1 MWEINNKEISFW
13 KNNKNP
19 QELKKPKIIVNT
31 QLTKLKMST
40 FKKDIKYNPILQNL
54 KKLEQNKNFKITNL
68 KKWDILFNEWNIDN
82 NLYFIVNWELSIE
95 KYTTIEHKDT
105 KELAILKKGDFL
117 WEWSFIRIDE
127 EKQVNVIA
135 KTDTKLLKIDTKNN
149 FKNFIKQEP
158 ELWLEILIK
167 IIDTSNI
174 RLLESNKRL
183 TSILKMSDQI
193 ASIEKYDMKNIFNLI
208 DSFQKIIWVD
218 YIIFL
223 EKNPIMKNYT
233 TIKYDTRYKWK
244 MQDSIIDLWNKNLTI
259 KDLKNNLIK
268 LSKYNSIQSLK
279 NWNEII
285 WFLIFG
291 QNKNDFN
298 ENEIKNIKPIAN
310 SLAWVIKQKQYIQDQ
325 INKEYSENI

>member
-1 MWEINNKEISFW
+1 MWEIKKENISFW
-13 KNNKNP
+13 KNEKTNINNENIK
-19 QELKKPKIIVNT
+19 QTINT
-31 QLTKLKMST
+31 QLTQIKMST
-40 FKKDIKYNPILQNL
+40 LKKDIKYNPILQNL
-54 KKLEQNKNFKITNL
+54 KKLEKNKNFKITNL
-68 KKWDILFNEWNIDN
+68 KKWDILFNEWDIDN
-82 NLYFIVNWELSIE
+82 NLYFIVNWELGIE
-95 KYTTIEHKDT
+95 KYTTIEKKDT
-105 KELAILKKGDFL
+105 KELAILKKWDFL
-117 WEWSFIRIDE
+117 WEWSFIRTDDP
-127 EKQVNVIA
+127 KQVNIIA
-135 KTDTKLLKIDTKNN
+135 KTDTKLLKIDTKKD
-149 FKNFIKQEP
+149 FKDFIKQEP

-193 ASIEKYDMKNIFNLI
+193 ASIEEYDMKNIFNLI

-233 TIKYDTRYKWK
+233 TIKYDTRIKWK
-244 MQDSIIDLWNKNLTI
+244 MQDTIIDLWDNILNI
-259 KDLKNNLIK
+259 KDLKDNWIK

-285 WFLIFG
+285 WFLVFW

-298 ENEIKNIKPIAN
+298 DNEIKNIKPIAN